1 MREYLKLE
9 EFEQLKRAYQ
19 EENDRYDE
27 TVIFHVGSEAGF
39 YSEVGSM
46 LECMCFC
53 HMHKKKF
60 VLYADDAN
68 FTSGKG
74 WNVFFDTFCRMDH
87 NPLNHK
93 YNLRYPVE
101 SKFAL
106 WNQKRLLKKSKA
118 NYLTN
123 EFFQEFISS
132 EFKKQQIDWPLFD
145 MHGTVY
151 PEMAKLMKLALRYR
165 EDVYQEILSLIDT
178 VQLPQHYMSIQMRGG
193 DKIEERTKL
202 YGALDCIQR
211 IERTKMKVKDLF
223 VFTDD
228 YRNIET
234 LKKERPEWNI
244 YTLTGKEETG
254 YNNGEFNA
262 RKWKEKRKDLIKMFA
277 MVEIC
282 INSDMHFGN
291 EHSCANNIIMNSKKN
306 GQYYPLISFEE
317 DRLK

>member
-1 MREYLKLE
+1 MREYLKKE

-19 EENDRYDE
+19 EENESYDE
-27 TVIFHVGSEAGF
+27 TVIFHVGVEAGF

-46 LECMCFC
+46 MECMCFC
-53 HMHKKKF
+53 HMHHKRF

-74 WNVFFDTFCRMDH
+74 WNVFFDIFCEMDH
-87 NPLNHK
+87 NSLNHK
-93 YNLRYPVE
+93 YNLRYPTD
-101 SKFAL
+101 SKFVL

-118 NYLTN
+118 DYLTSD
-123 EFFQEFISS
+123 FFAEFISR
-132 EFKKQQIDWPLFD
+132 EFKKQHIEWPLFN
-145 MHGTVY
+145 MQGTVY

-165 EDVYQEILSLIDT
+165 TDVYEEILDLMKS
-178 VQLPQHYMSIQMRGG
+178 VQLPEHYMSIQMRGG

-211 IERTKMKVKDLF
+211 IEKSGITVKNLF

-234 LKKERPEWNI
+234 LRESTDWNI
-244 YTLTGKEETG
+244 YTLARNDETG

-291 EHSCANNIIMNSKKN
+291 EHSCANNIIMNSKQR
-306 GQYYPLISFEE
+306 GAYYPLISYEE